1 MNLLPG
7 ACPSKGEHASQ
18 NTAGRQVLW
27 KLLSVLIVISL
38 LLVLPFAEAS
48 ADSFEDNPPVWEPLL
63 WGGKIKLDEL
73 RRPDAVTPDSQSARP
88 AELESAGTP
97 SGTAGASKHHEAQ
110 AQPDENGAA
119 PQNRVVVKPVH
130 APRHLAE
137 PHLSVLF
144 KQASSSLPL
153 YCRNPFRELL
163 VKNIQPLYESP
174 RLPGE
179 GVWDATDMPTDENGW
194 PVMYRTSY
202 RPSIEYPNAIVHML
216 LFDMRRIRMK
226 LYIGSGEP
234 GAPRG
239 ASKVEPDM
247 VSRLLAIT
255 NGLWKQR
262 HSGGAGAI
270 YQGEVLRPMVQGMAT
285 LVTYKDNSVD
295 ILEWNDGIPISIIQ
309 DARQLRHLI
318 VKDGHVVTSVVKHGR
333 QVDSEIGLGFLL
345 SENYQEAPY
354 YGWGGYWNQGPRH
367 TSGSEWFIATRSA
380 FGIRPDGNLVFAAG
394 YHISTKD
401 LARALV
407 LAGCVRALHGDANPH
422 NVVGNIYFVGTDGQI
437 NKKEKLSPEQSTYT
451 LDRYVKSSYTS
462 DFYAFS
468 GNPAVRRPCEAPA
481 SRSHCSRLDGSR
493 ADAGVGGDQC
503 RRLCRK
509 LDPVAGDLFYAQA
522 ACRRAPVHQRRDH

>member
-7 ACPSKGEHASQ
+7 ACPSNGEHGPRY
-18 NTAGRQVLW
+18 TAGRQILR

-38 LLVLPFAEAS
+38 LLVLSFADAS

-63 WGGKIKLDEL
+63 WGGKIKLDEQP
-73 RRPDAVTPDSQSARP
+73 RPDVVMPDAQSVTPEEPSSTDKPS
-88 AELESAGTP
+88 ESATVP
-97 SGTAGASKHHEAQ
+97 EEQHEAQ
-110 AQPDENGAA
+110 PEPNENAAA

-130 APRHLAE
+130 APHNLAG
-137 PHLSVLF
+137 PRLSMLF
-144 KQASSSLPL
+144 KEVSSSLPL

-174 RLPGE
+174 PLPGE

-194 PVMYRTSY
+194 PVIYRTSY
-202 RPSIEYPNAIVHML
+202 RPSIEYPNAVVHML

-234 GAPRG
+234 AAPRG
-239 ASKVEPDM
+239 ASKVESDM

-270 YQGEVLRPMVQGMAT
+270 YQGEVLRPMVPGMAT

-318 VKDGHVVTSVVKHGR
+318 VKDGHVVTSVVKHGKA
-333 QVDSEIGLGFLL
+333 VDSEIGLGFLL
-345 SENYQEAPY
+345 SENYQEPSS
-354 YGWGGYWNQGPRH
+354 YGWGGYSWNQEPTH
-367 TSGSEWFIATRSA
+367 TSGSQWFIATRSA
-380 FGIRPDGNLVFAAG
+380 FGIRQDGNLVFAAG

-401 LARALV
+401 LARGLV

-422 NVVGNIYFVGTDGQI
+422 NVVGNIYYVGTDGQI
-437 NKKEKLSPEQSTYT
+437 VKKEKLSPEQSTYT
-451 LDRYVKSSYTS
+451 LDRYVKNSYTS
-462 DFYAFS
+462 DFYAFFRKS
-468 GNPAVRRPCEAPA
+468 GGKEA
-481 SRSHCSRLDGSR
+481 L
-493 ADAGVGGDQC
+493 
-503 RRLCRK
+503 
-509 LDPVAGDLFYAQA
+509 
-522 ACRRAPVHQRRDH
+522 